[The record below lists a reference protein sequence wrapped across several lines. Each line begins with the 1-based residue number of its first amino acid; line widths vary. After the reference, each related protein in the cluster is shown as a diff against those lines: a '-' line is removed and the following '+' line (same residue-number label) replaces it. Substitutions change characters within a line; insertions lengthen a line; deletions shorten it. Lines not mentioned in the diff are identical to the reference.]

1 VRMTEWRDA
10 PRNYVVPGKLV
21 KSGRNVIAVRLFN
34 RCGAGG
40 FAGKI
45 GLPTAPNGDRSG
57 HDSTSPRVGLE
68 MSLRRLPEDAQ
79 ALGWYCTDYRT
90 DFPMG
95 DNPYRYYRF

>member
-40 FAGKI
+40 
-45 GLPTAPNGDRSG
+45 R
-57 HDSTSPRVGLE
+57 TSSRLV
-68 MSLRRLPEDAQ
+68 LRRLSHW
-79 ALGWYCTDYRT
+79 LSYGWQSLSILP
-90 DFPMG
+90 FL
-95 DNPYRYYRF
+95 